1 CVKMAK
7 NKPAKDMM
15 NDVENKTNLV
25 GYVRKSNAGGAVKV
39 SINTD
44 AFTECETYVTSD
56 GQEYVPLI
64 ISVNALN
71 KVLAGERVV
80 TTISQ
85 MVD

>member
-1 CVKMAK
+1 MAK
-7 NKPAKDMM
+7 NKPTKDMM

>member
-1 CVKMAK
+1 MAK
-7 NKPAKDMM
+7 NKPGKDMM

-71 KVLAGERVV
+71 KVLDGERVV

>member
-1 CVKMAK
+1 MAK
-7 NKPAKDMM
+7 NKPTKDMM

-39 SINTD
+39 SINTE

-71 KVLAGERVV
+71 KVLDGERVV

-85 MVD
+85 MID

>member
-1 CVKMAK
+1 MAK
-7 NKPAKDMM
+7 NKPVKDMM

-44 AFTECETYVTSD
+44 AFTECQTYVTSD

-71 KVLAGERVV
+71 KVLDGERVV

>member
-1 CVKMAK
+1 MAK
-7 NKPAKDMM
+7 NKPTKDMM

-71 KVLAGERVV
+71 KVLDGERVV